1 MRIVSILIIL
11 VVVLAVFIVPQI
23 LFVVDETQV
32 TVVTR
37 FGEPVRSIKK
47 PGLYVKTPFVER
59 VNYLEKRLLIFDAP
73 PDSLLTKDKKRLV
86 IDVYARGRIVNPLR
100 FVETVNNESR
110 AATRAIDIIAS
121 ELRREIGLD
130 NQSEIIKDSREQ
142 IMNKV
147 KLAVGPKLLDL
158 GIEIVDVRLKRA
170 DFPGEIANS
179 IYERMKAER
188 KRKADAERAA
198 GTKADLEKRA
208 SVDKQA
214 IVILSEAT
222 RDSDIIR
229 GCGEA
234 EAISIF
240 AVALQQDKEFYTFQR
255 SLETYKSHLAD
266 STMFVGSSSDLGKV
280 FDDIRTSVVT
290 SAGKSENSEVSMKAS
305 SVLDSKC
312 KEIEI
317 ETRARKYLSTELGIG
332 ERSFTLNSTEL
343 TNWSDASLGCPA
355 DGQMYAKVIT
365 PGYKVTFDVSG
376 IMHSVH
382 TNFDGTE
389 VTSCNKISD

>member
-130 NQSEIIKDSREQ
+130 NQSEIIKDSREE

-147 KLAVGPKLLDL
+147 KIAVGPKLLDL

-240 AVALQQDKEFYTFQR
+240 AVALEQDQEFYTFQR

-280 FDDIRTSVVT
+280 
-290 SAGKSENSEVSMKAS
+290 
-305 SVLDSKC
+305 
-312 KEIEI
+312 
-317 ETRARKYLSTELGIG
+317 
-332 ERSFTLNSTEL
+332 
-343 TNWSDASLGCPA
+343 
-355 DGQMYAKVIT
+355 
-365 PGYKVTFDVSG
+365 
-376 IMHSVH
+376 
-382 TNFDGTE
+382 
-389 VTSCNKISD
+389 

>member
-11 VVVLAVFIVPQI
+11 LVVATVIILPQV

-37 FGEPVRSIKK
+37 FGEPIKSIKE
-47 PGLYVKTPFVER
+47 PGLYLKTPFVER
-59 VNYLEKRLLIFDAP
+59 VNYLDKRLLIFDAP
-73 PDSLLTKDKKRLV
+73 PDSLLTLDKKRLV
-86 IDVYARGRIVNPLR
+86 IDVYARGRIVNPLL

-142 IMNKV
+142 IMNRV
-147 KLAVGPKLLDL
+147 RDSVAPKLSNF

-179 IYERMKAER
+179 IYERMRAER

-208 SVDKQA
+208 TVDRQA
-214 IVILSEAT
+214 IVIMSEAT

-234 EAISIF
+234 HSISIF
-240 AVALQQDKEFYTFQR
+240 AAALEQDPEFYTFQR
-255 SLETYKSHLAD
+255 SLETYKAHLAD

-290 SAGKSENSEVSMKAS
+290 SAGKSANDAS
-305 SVLDSKC
+305 IKTPLALDSKC
-312 KEIEI
+312 IEI
-317 ETRARKYLSTELGIG
+317 EVETKGRKYLSNKLDID
-332 ERSFTLNSTEL
+332 ERSFTLVSTESIR
-343 TNWSDASLGCPA
+343 WPDASLGCPVE
-355 DGQMYAKVIT
+355 GQMYAKVIT
-365 PGYKVTFDVSG
+365 PGYKVIFDVG
-376 IMHSVH
+376 GTNYNVH
-382 TNFDGTE
+382 TNVDGTE
-389 VTSCNKISD
+389 VTSCNKTSD

>member
-1 MRIVSILIIL
+1 M
-11 VVVLAVFIVPQI
+11 LAVFIVPQI

-147 KLAVGPKLLDL
+147 KIAVGPKLLDL

-179 IYERMKAER
+179 IYERMKA
-188 KRKADAERAA
+188 
-198 GTKADLEKRA
+198 
-208 SVDKQA
+208 
-214 IVILSEAT
+214 
-222 RDSDIIR
+222 
-229 GCGEA
+229 
-234 EAISIF
+234 
-240 AVALQQDKEFYTFQR
+240 
-255 SLETYKSHLAD
+255 
-266 STMFVGSSSDLGKV
+266 
-280 FDDIRTSVVT
+280 
-290 SAGKSENSEVSMKAS
+290 
-305 SVLDSKC
+305 
-312 KEIEI
+312 
-317 ETRARKYLSTELGIG
+317 
-332 ERSFTLNSTEL
+332 
-343 TNWSDASLGCPA
+343 
-355 DGQMYAKVIT
+355 
-365 PGYKVTFDVSG
+365 
-376 IMHSVH
+376 
-382 TNFDGTE
+382 
-389 VTSCNKISD
+389 